1 MSVEGVDVEEG
12 VFVFAVCVSRWDRG
26 GRGGGGEKG
35 EGYHRRGAIW
45 IPWYPSSTFWFV

>member
-12 VFVFAVCVSRWDRG
+12 VFVFAVCVSRWSRGG
-26 GRGGGGEKG
+26 GRGGG
-35 EGYHRRGAIW
+35 GYHRRGAIW